1 VTNPWA
7 MCMSGHADAG
17 GKVQGSRTAMGSET
31 GTEILF
37 IKTSSLGD
45 VVHHMPAITDVR
57 RHLPDARLAW
67 VVEED
72 YAPLARLHPAV
83 DDVIPVAT
91 RRWRRRPF
99 APATWREIGRFR
111 DALRARSYAAAIDTQ
126 GLLRTGL
133 IASAVRGI
141 RHGYDRAS
149 IREPLACLFYDARHG
164 VESRAHAILRNR
176 TLCGLALGYEAKQP
190 LDYGLDRKAIA
201 GKGVQAVAGKT
212 AGRPY
217 GLLIHGTAQARKL
230 WPVPHW
236 VQVARSVRD
245 RGFDVMLPWGS
256 GAERA
261 RSEAIAAAA
270 GPGAGGQ
277 GAASQGS
284 AGRSAAGQGATDG
297 APAGEGPAGCCVPD
311 RRPLDA
317 VAAMIAGASFV
328 IGVDTGLLHI
338 AAALGVPLV
347 SIFVDTEPGLT
358 GPVGAGPLAV
368 AGGKG
373 ASPEPAEVLRAL
385 DRVLARAD

>member
-1 VTNPWA
+1 
-7 MCMSGHADAG
+7 MRSEAG
-17 GKVQGSRTAMGSET
+17 PQ
-31 GTEILF
+31 ILF

-45 VVHHMPAITDVR
+45 VVHHMPAVTDVR
-57 RHLPDARLAW
+57 RHLPQARLAW

-91 RRWRRRPF
+91 RRWRKRPF
-99 APATWREIGRFR
+99 AAATWREIGRFR
-111 DALRARSYAAAIDTQ
+111 DTVRAHTFAAAIDTQ

-141 RHGYDRAS
+141 RHGYDRLS

-164 VESRAHAILRNR
+164 VDRDAHAILRNR

-201 GKGVQAVAGKT
+201 DRALADKAIAGNA

-230 WPVPHW
+230 WAEPRW
-236 VQVARSVRD
+236 VAVARAVRA
-245 RGFDVMLPWGS
+245 RGFDVLLPWGS
-256 GAERA
+256 AAERT
-261 RSEAIAAAA
+261 RSEAIAV
-270 GPGAGGQ
+270 
-277 GAASQGS
+277 
-284 AGRSAAGQGATDG
+284 AAGQGFD
-297 APAGEGPAGCCVPD
+297 GEGPAALGPAGQGPAGQRPAGQGPACYVPG

-347 SIFVDTEPGLT
+347 SIFIDTEPGLT
-358 GPVGAGPLAV
+358 GPRGAGPIAV
-368 AGGKG
+368 VGGKG
-373 ASPEPAEVLRAL
+373 ASPGPDDVLRAL
-385 DRVLARAD
+385 DGVLGAG

>member
-1 VTNPWA
+1 MA
-7 MCMSGHADAG
+7 
-17 GKVQGSRTAMGSET
+17 
-31 GTEILF
+31 EILF

-45 VVHHMPAITDVR
+45 VVHHMPAITDAR
-57 RHLPDARLAW
+57 RHLPDARIAW

-91 RRWRRRPF
+91 RRWRRQPF
-99 APATWREIGRFR
+99 AAATWHEIGHFR
-111 DALRARSYAAAIDTQ
+111 DTLRARTFAAAIDTQ

-141 RHGYDRAS
+141 RHGYDGVS
-149 IREPLACLFYDARHG
+149 IREPLACLFYDARHE
-164 VESRAHAILRNR
+164 VDRHAHAILRNR

-190 LDYGLDRKAIA
+190 LDYGLDRRAIA
-201 GKGVQAVAGKT
+201 GGKT

-230 WPVPHW
+230 WREPHW
-236 VQVARSVRD
+236 IAVARAVRD
-245 RGFDVMLPWGS
+245 RGYDVVLPWGS
-256 GAERA
+256 AAERA

-270 GPGAGGQ
+270 GP
-277 GAASQGS
+277 
-284 AGRSAAGQGATDG
+284 DG
-297 APAGEGPAGCCVPD
+297 VHVPD

-358 GPVGAGPLAV
+358 GPMGAGPLAV

-373 ASPEPAEVLRAL
+373 ASPGPAEVLRAL
-385 DRVLARAD
+385 DGVMGHAPQRP